1 MNSLINKTHLPP
13 LGARGLVHFT
23 DNSLINPTNPISV
36 NLIGAGGTG
45 SQMLTALARMNHALT
60 ELNHAGLSVRL
71 WDDDVISEANLG
83 RQLFA
88 DSELGLHK
96 SVALINRTNR
106 FFGTDWKA
114 ETIKFEK
121 DVLGKLQDNMK
132 SEIYISCVDSVKSR
146 FDIAEILNEL
156 KIDKGHYRNQCKY
169 WMDFGNS
176 QFTGQ
181 VLLSTIGNIRQP
193 NSEKYK
199 TVENLPFVTEEF
211 GELLKHSETEDDT
224 PSCSL
229 AEALEKQDL
238 FINSVL
244 AQMGS
249 SLLWNLFRNG
259 LTENRGFFLNLKSFY
274 SQPIKL

>member
-1 MNSLINKTHLPP
+1 MNTEIAKNK
-13 LGARGLVHFT
+13 GSKAKVHFT
-23 DNSLINPTNPISV
+23 DNTLINPTNPVTV

-45 SQMLTALARMNHALT
+45 SQVLTALARMNHALT
-60 ELNHAGLSVRL
+60 KLNHAGLSVRL
-71 WDDDVISEANLG
+71 WDDDVITEANLG

-88 DSELGLHK
+88 ECELGLSK
-96 SVALINRTNR
+96 SVALINRANR
-106 FFGTDWKA
+106 FFGTNWKA
-114 ETIKFEK
+114 ETQRFEK
-121 DVLGKLQDNMK
+121 YDLVQLQSNMK

-156 KIDKGHYRNQCKY
+156 KIDKSYYRNQCKY

-181 VLLSTIGNIRQP
+181 VLLSTIGDIRQP
-193 NSEKYK
+193 NSEKYEM
-199 TVENLPFVTEEF
+199 VENLPFITEEF
-211 GELLKHSETEDDT
+211 GELLKISEEEDNT

-238 FINSVL
+238 FINSTL

-259 LTENRGFFLNLKSFY
+259 MTEYRGFFL
-274 SQPIKL
+274 I

>member
-1 MNSLINKTHLPP
+1 MNTEITKNKEDKTK
-13 LGARGLVHFT
+13 VHFT
-23 DNSLINPTNPISV
+23 ENSLINPTNPVTV

-45 SQMLTALARMNHALT
+45 SQVLTALARMNHALT

-71 WDDDVISEANLG
+71 WDDDVITEANLG

-88 DSELGLHK
+88 ESELGLDK
-96 SVALINRTNR
+96 SVALINRINR
-106 FFGTDWKA
+106 FFGTNWKA
-114 ETIKFEK
+114 ETQKFVK
-121 DVLGKLQDNMK
+121 DDLGKLQSNMK

-146 FDIAEILNEL
+146 FEIAEILNEL
-156 KIDKGHYRNQCKY
+156 KIDKGYYRNQPKY

-176 QFTGQ
+176 QYTGQ

-199 TVENLPFVTEEF
+199 TVENLPFLTEEF
-211 GELLKHSETEDDT
+211 GELLKQSETQDDT

-229 AEALEKQDL
+229 AEAMEKQDL
-238 FINSVL
+238 YINSVL

-259 LTENRGFFLNLKSFY
+259 LTENRGFFLNLKNFH

>member
-1 MNSLINKTHLPP
+1 MNTEITKIQEVKTK
-13 LGARGLVHFT
+13 VHFT
-23 DNSLINPTNPISV
+23 ENSLINPTNPVTV

-45 SQMLTALARMNHALT
+45 SQVLTALARMNHALT

-71 WDDDVISEANLG
+71 WDDDVITEANLG

-88 DSELGLHK
+88 ESELGFYK
-96 SVALINRTNR
+96 SVALINRVNR
-106 FFGTDWKA
+106 FFGTNWKA
-114 ETIKFEK
+114 ETQKFEK
-121 DVLGKLQDNMK
+121 DDLGKLQSNMK

-156 KIDKGHYRNQCKY
+156 KIDKGYYRNQCKY
-169 WMDFGNS
+169 WIDFGNS

-181 VLLSTIGNIRQP
+181 VLLSTIGDIRQP
-193 NSEKYK
+193 NSEKYE
-199 TVENLPFVTEEF
+199 TVENLPFITEEF
-211 GELLKHSETEDDT
+211 GELLKVSELEDNT

-238 FINSVL
+238 FINSTL

-259 LTENRGFFLNLKSFY
+259 LTESRGFFLNLKNFQ

>member
-1 MNSLINKTHLPP
+1 MNTEITKYQEVKTK
-13 LGARGLVHFT
+13 VHFT
-23 DNSLINPTNPISV
+23 DNALINPTNPITV

-45 SQMLTALARMNHALT
+45 SQVLTALARMNHALS

-88 DSELGLHK
+88 ESELGLHK

-106 FFGTDWKA
+106 FFGTNWKA
-114 ETIKFEK
+114 ETQKFEK
-121 DVLGKLQDNMK
+121 DDLERLQSNMQ
-132 SEIYISCVDSVKSR
+132 SNIYISCVDSVKSR

-156 KIDKGHYRNQCKY
+156 KMDKSYYRNQCKY
-169 WMDFGNS
+169 WIDFGNS

-181 VLLSTIGNIRQP
+181 VLLSTIGNIKQP
-193 NSEKYK
+193 NSEKYE
-199 TVENLPFVTEEF
+199 TVENLPFITEEF
-211 GELLKHSETEDDT
+211 GELLKISETEDDT

-249 SLLWNLFRNG
+249 SLLWSLFRNG
-259 LTENRGFFLNLKSFY
+259 LIENRGFFLNLKNFQ

>member
-1 MNSLINKTHLPP
+1 MNTEITKYQEVKTK
-13 LGARGLVHFT
+13 VHFT
-23 DNSLINPTNPISV
+23 DNALINPTNPITV

-45 SQMLTALARMNHALT
+45 SQVLTALARMNHALS

-88 DSELGLHK
+88 ESELGLHK

-106 FFGTDWKA
+106 FFGTNWKA
-114 ETIKFEK
+114 ETQKFEK
-121 DVLGKLQDNMK
+121 DDLERLQSNMQ
-132 SEIYISCVDSVKSR
+132 SNIYISCVDSVKSR
-146 FDIAEILNEL
+146 FYIAEILNEL
-156 KIDKGHYRNQCKY
+156 KMDKSYYRNQCKY
-169 WMDFGNS
+169 WIDFGNS

-181 VLLSTIGNIRQP
+181 VLLSTIGNIKQP
-193 NSEKYK
+193 NSEKYE
-199 TVENLPFVTEEF
+199 TVENFPFITEEF
-211 GELLKHSETEDDT
+211 GELLKISELEDNT

-249 SLLWNLFRNG
+249 SLLWSLFRNG
-259 LTENRGFFLNLKSFY
+259 LIENRGFFLNLKNFY

>member
-1 MNSLINKTHLPP
+1 MNTKIAKNKEIK
-13 LGARGLVHFT
+13 AKVHFM
-23 DNSLINPTNPISV
+23 DNTLINPTNPVTV

-45 SQMLTALARMNHALT
+45 SQVLTALARMNHALT

-71 WDDDVISEANLG
+71 WDDDVITEANLG

-88 DSELGLHK
+88 ESELGLDK
-96 SVALINRTNR
+96 SVALINRINR
-106 FFGTDWKA
+106 FFGTNWKA
-114 ETIKFEK
+114 ETQKFVK
-121 DVLGKLQDNMK
+121 DDLGKLQSNMK

-156 KIDKGHYRNQCKY
+156 KIDKSYYRNQCKY
-169 WMDFGNS
+169 WIDFGNS

-181 VLLSTIGNIRQP
+181 VLLSTIGNIKQP
-193 NSEKYK
+193 NSEKYE
-199 TVENLPFVTEEF
+199 TVENLPFITEEF
-211 GELLKHSETEDDT
+211 GEILQVSESEDDT

-238 FINSVL
+238 FINSTL

-249 SLLWNLFRNG
+249 SLLWSLFRNG
-259 LTENRGFFLNLKSFY
+259 LTENRGFFLNLKNFQ